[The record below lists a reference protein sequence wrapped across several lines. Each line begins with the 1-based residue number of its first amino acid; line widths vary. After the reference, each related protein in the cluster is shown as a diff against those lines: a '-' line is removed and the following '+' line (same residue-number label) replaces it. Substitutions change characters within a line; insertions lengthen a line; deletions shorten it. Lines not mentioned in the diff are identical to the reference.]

1 MAAARFDED
10 ATLSDDQAVSSGT
23 AMHWAL
29 GPMKGAHPHTRRI
42 YLTIFIFLYVAPGNV
57 ENIDP
62 PSLEG
67 PGWLRGDP
75 PWWVSGTEGGARMVL
90 EGCGCGGKAGRR

>member
-1 MAAARFDED
+1 MAAEVGARLHDRNNR
-10 ATLSDDQAVSSGT
+10 ARTLI
-23 AMHWAL
+23 
-29 GPMKGAHPHTRRI
+29 PPHI
-42 YLTIFIFLYVAPGNV
+42 PTIFIFLYVAPGKV

-75 PWWVSGTEGGARMVL
+75 PWWVSGTEGGARMV
-90 EGCGCGGKAGRR
+90 